1 MWLGCGDSSMVAP
14 GSGGEIERVF
24 TTAGNQYD
32 DLKKKDHGQDTGKYI
47 EDRNEYQIAN
57 L

>member
-1 MWLGCGDSSMVAP
+1 MVAP